1 MEGYWPLS
9 VRPVQDPVADRL
21 ARHPRVARMLMRIAI
36 ETESARRDLGGDMDI
51 SRRQLAQL
59 LGLWDTPRRSPS
71 ECRGGPHQG
80 STPPRANA
88 AADGPQTLS
97 QEKAHGEM
105 ISTLW
110 TSQFGAAAADSALMS
125 LWGEVFA
132 AGYDG
137 LMAGPEKA
145 VLRGRREALVSRL
158 TGDVL
163 EIGGGTGANLPFYGP
178 GVEQLVITEPE
189 EPMARR
195 LERKLAGY
203 SLPAR
208 VVRAPAE
215 ELPLEDASFDFV
227 VSTLVLCT
235 VDDPARA
242 LTEIHRVLK
251 PGGRLVFL
259 EHVRSDDPRLARWQ
273 DRLHGV
279 QVRVGHGCHCN
290 RRTLEN
296 IERAGFSIAELEHD
310 RMRKAPPIVRPL
322 IAGLARASA

>member
-1 MEGYWPLS
+1 M
-9 VRPVQDPVADRL
+9 
-21 ARHPRVARMLMRIAI
+21 
-36 ETESARRDLGGDMDI
+36 
-51 SRRQLAQL
+51 
-59 LGLWDTPRRSPS
+59 
-71 ECRGGPHQG
+71 
-80 STPPRANA
+80 N
-88 AADGPQTLS
+88 
-97 QEKAHGEM
+97 
-105 ISTLW
+105 
-110 TSQFGAAAADSALMS
+110 

-132 AGYDG
+132 AGYDRV
-137 LMAGPEKA
+137 MAGAEKA
-145 VLRGRREALVSRL
+145 VLRGRRETLVSRV

-163 EIGGGTGANLPFYGP
+163 EVGGGTGANLPFYGV
-178 GVEQLVITEPE
+178 GVEELVITEPE

-195 LERKLAGY
+195 LERKLTGY

-215 ELPLEDASFDFV
+215 DLPLDDASFDFV

-242 LTEIHRVLK
+242 LAEIYRVLK

-259 EHVRSDDPRLARWQ
+259 EHVRSDGPRLARWQ

-310 RMRKAPPIVRPL
+310 RMRNMPPIVRPL

>member
-1 MEGYWPLS
+1 M
-9 VRPVQDPVADRL
+9 
-21 ARHPRVARMLMRIAI
+21 
-36 ETESARRDLGGDMDI
+36 
-51 SRRQLAQL
+51 
-59 LGLWDTPRRSPS
+59 
-71 ECRGGPHQG
+71 
-80 STPPRANA
+80 N
-88 AADGPQTLS
+88 
-97 QEKAHGEM
+97 
-105 ISTLW
+105 
-110 TSQFGAAAADSALMS
+110 

-132 AGYDG
+132 AGYDR
-137 LMAGPEKA
+137 LMAGAEKA
-145 VLRGRREALVSRL
+145 VLRGRRETLVSRV
-158 TGDVL
+158 TGRVL
-163 EIGGGTGANLPFYGP
+163 EVGGGTGANLPFYGV
-178 GVEQLVITEPE
+178 GVEELVITEPE

-195 LERKLAGY
+195 LERKLTGY

-215 ELPLEDASFDFV
+215 DLPLDDASFDFV

-242 LTEIHRVLK
+242 LAEIYRVLK

-259 EHVRSDDPRLARWQ
+259 EHVRSDGPRLARWQ

-279 QVRVGHGCHCN
+279 QVRMGHGCHCN

-310 RMRKAPPIVRPL
+310 RMRNMPPIVRPL

>member
-1 MEGYWPLS
+1 
-9 VRPVQDPVADRL
+9 
-21 ARHPRVARMLMRIAI
+21 
-36 ETESARRDLGGDMDI
+36 
-51 SRRQLAQL
+51 
-59 LGLWDTPRRSPS
+59 
-71 ECRGGPHQG
+71 
-80 STPPRANA
+80 
-88 AADGPQTLS
+88 
-97 QEKAHGEM
+97 
-105 ISTLW
+105 
-110 TSQFGAAAADSALMS
+110 MS
-125 LWGEVFA
+125 LWGQVFA
-132 AGYDG
+132 AGYDR

-145 VLRGRREALVSRL
+145 VLRGRRVALVGRL

-163 EIGGGTGANLPFYGP
+163 EIGGGTGANLPFYGA
-178 GVEQLVITEPE
+178 GVKELVITEPE

-242 LTEIHRVLK
+242 LAEIRRLLK
-251 PGGRLVFL
+251 PGGQLVFL
-259 EHVRSDDPRLARWQ
+259 EHVRSDGPGLARWQ

-296 IERAGFSIAELEHD
+296 IERAGFSIAEVQHD

-322 IAGLARASA
+322 IAGLARASS